1 MTIKDT
7 VVNLSVFI
15 FCIAKDQ
22 FIYTIPHTYLTVII
36 SFNELASKSITMF
49 LIILGLLLIIIISAA
64 AKNNFAIAKF
74 VGIGRIVGLLFILI
88 GISTACIKQIDA
100 GEVGVK
106 VLFGSVQNE
115 VLQSGLHFV
124 NPLLDIKRLDVKTQN
139 YTMSGVHDE
148 GDKAGDDAI
157 RVLTS
162 DGLEVTIDLTV
173 LYRVV
178 AADAPRLLRETGE
191 DFRDKIVRPITRT
204 KIRDNAVYYQAV
216 DLFGNKR
223 DEFQQRIYKTI
234 EDDFKKR
241 GLMLEQ
247 LLVRNIT
254 LPNSVKASIESKI
267 NAEQDAKKMEFVLLK
282 EKQEAER
289 KRVEAQGIAD
299 YQRIIN
305 TGLTDQQL
313 QYEQIKAMKEIALSQ
328 NAKIIVM
335 GKGNTPLIIDG
346 KQ

>member
-1 MTIKDT
+1 MI
-7 VVNLSVFI
+7 
-15 FCIAKDQ
+15 
-22 FIYTIPHTYLTVII
+22 
-36 SFNELASKSITMF
+36 
-49 LIILGLLLIIIISAA
+49 LIILGIILFIVDTLI
-64 AKNNFAIAKF
+64 AKNNTAIAKF
-74 VGIGRIVGLLFILI
+74 EGIGKKISIVLVAL
-88 GISTACIKQIDA
+88 GIMTSCVKQIDA
-100 GEVGVK
+100 GEIGVK
-106 VLFGSVQNE
+106 ILFGSIQKE
-115 VLQSGLHFV
+115 VMLSGLHFI
-124 NPLLDIKRLDVKTQN
+124 NPLLDVKKLDVKTQN

-157 RVLTS
+157 KVLTS

-173 LYRVV
+173 LFRLVSNE
-178 AADAPRLLRETGE
+178 APRLLGETGA
-191 DFRDKIVRPITRT
+191 DYRDKIVRPITRT

-216 DLFGNKR
+216 DLFGSKR

-267 NAEQDAKKMEFVLLK
+267 NAEQDAKKMEFVLQK

-299 YQRIIN
+299 YQKIIN

-313 QYEQIKAMKEIALSQ
+313 QYEQIKAMQALALSP
-328 NAKIIVM
+328 NAKVIVM
-335 GKGNTPLIIDG
+335 GKGNSPLIIDG
-346 KQ
+346 K